1 MQGVRAMAFF
11 HGRTWQH
18 EWRLSEWYQD
28 NSALCREINSADEI
42 VKYQINDWDTHFEN
56 DRSRQREKCSFVC
69 VPNKQHG
76 MGFARIIAEPDG
88 AAIYGIWCLIL
99 GACSQQKKRDG
110 WLTDNGESKGSPWGA
125 EDLSLKFRRP
135 KEEIQ
140 RALDFI
146 SSERVGWIQI
156 YNDEKSPSTHRAVTS
171 KSPPTDPERNERTNE
186 TKETKGTEEKRN
198 EANITRA
205 SLDAEMTPAG
215 REALRLVSLCKELL
229 GAEEMTRHHKRW
241 TDRALHD
248 AGKLDRVLAE
258 VKVMQAEGRIKTNPA
273 RAAEDLWKRFK

>member
-1 MQGVRAMAFF
+1 M
-11 HGRTWQH
+11 
-18 EWRLSEWYQD
+18 
-28 NSALCREINSADEI
+28 
-42 VKYQINDWDTHFEN
+42 KYQIKDWDLHFEN

-76 MGFARIIAEPDG
+76 MGFARTMAEADG

-110 WLTDNGESKGSPWGA
+110 WLTENGESSGSPWGA
-125 EDLSLKFRRP
+125 EDLAVKFRRP

-146 SSERVGWIQI
+146 GSNRVGWIQI
-156 YNDEKSPSTHRAVTS
+156 HNDEKSPSTHRAVTS
-171 KSPPTDPERNERTNE
+171 KSLPNDPERNERTE
-186 TKETKGTEEKRN
+186 TKERKGREEKRN

-215 REALRLVSLCKELL
+215 REAVRLVSLCKELL
-229 GAEEMTRHHKRW
+229 GVEEMKRQHKRW
-241 TDRALHD
+241 TDRAMVH

-258 VKVMQAEGRIKTNPA
+258 VKVMIIEQQIKTTPA